1 MWYSLQ
7 PPHSLET
14 MMAEEMLHL
23 VAKYKFALSIE
34 NGVCHD
40 YITEKLWRPLISGSV
55 PIYIGSPSVS
65 VGVTLLNLPLTLP
78 SCCLPA
84 YRLNQSSVAFPYLPT
99 FLFVLYPFL
108 RHPQPT
114 ADSSTPLFLQ
124 LFNLTDFWQN
134 LLSLLLTFYS
144 SKHVWNLWS
153 SANYEIHR

>member
-7 PPHSLET
+7 PPHSLDT

-65 VGVTLLNLPLTLP
+65 VGVTLLNLPPLTLP
-78 SCCLPA
+78 FSA
-84 YRLNQSSVAFPYLPT
+84 YRSTTYIPFPVAYL
-99 FLFVLYPFL
+99 
-108 RHPQPT
+108 
-114 ADSSTPLFLQ
+114 
-124 LFNLTDFWQN
+124 LTD
-134 LLSLLLTFYS
+134 
-144 SKHVWNLWS
+144 
-153 SANYEIHR
+153 